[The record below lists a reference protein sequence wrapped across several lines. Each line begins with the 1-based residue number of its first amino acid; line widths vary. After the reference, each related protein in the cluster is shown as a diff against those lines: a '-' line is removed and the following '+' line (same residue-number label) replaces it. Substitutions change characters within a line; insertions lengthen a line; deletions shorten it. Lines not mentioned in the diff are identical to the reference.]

1 MSQPSKIRWHAH
13 NQRRA
18 SLLLVL
24 LASLVLVLGCQPIQ
38 APAAT
43 PDSTPTPVEEPTAE
57 PYQGLPPVSL
67 RVPDLA
73 LELPITA
80 MGWVVTEANG
90 QRTTEWI
97 VPLDSIGWHVNSAG
111 AGGAGNTILSGHQAS
126 GDALFAPL
134 ALGDIAAGQEIQLV
148 DDQGQTFIYRVTEVS
163 EPIPLVGATEED
175 NALAQTYVAPTTTP
189 QLTLV
194 TGWPD
199 FTTTHRIFAVAEY
212 VGPGE

>member
-1 MSQPSKIRWHAH
+1 MSQPSKLRLHTRDRSRAH
-13 NQRRA
+13 
-18 SLLLVL
+18 LLLVL
-24 LASLVLVLGCQPIQ
+24 LVSLVLVLGCQPIQ
-38 APAAT
+38 APAST

-67 RVPDLA
+67 RIPALA
-73 LELPITA
+73 LELPITP

-97 VPLDSIGWHVNSAG
+97 VPLESIGWHVNSAG
-111 AGGAGNTILSGHQAS
+111 AGGTGNTILSGHQAS
-126 GDALFAPL
+126 GSALFAPL
-134 ALGDIAAGQEIQLV
+134 ALGDIMIDQELQLV
-148 DDQGQTFIYRVTEVS
+148 DEQGQIFVYRVSEVS

-175 NALAQTYVAPTTTP
+175 NALAQTYTAAADSA
-189 QLTLV
+189 QLTLI

-199 FTTTHRIFAVAEY
+199 FTTTHRVFAVADY